1 MNMNQY
7 KVHDRSHPAGRGG
20 VQKVYRFP
28 NQYGASVIRTSFSY
42 GGDEGL
48 WELGVVKWNGEK
60 FALTYD
66 TPITDD
72 VIGHLSDEQVDAT
85 LEQIMELDFEGK
97 AK

>member
-7 KVHDRSHPAGRGG
+7 KVHDRPHPSGMGG

-28 NQYGASVIRTSFSY
+28 NQYGASVIRSFFSY

-72 VIGHLSDEQVDAT
+72 VLGHLTDEQVQET
-85 LEQIMELDFEGK
+85 LKQIMELP
-97 AK
+97 